1 MRAAAFS
8 QKSEALPHQ
17 DGPSSMD
24 IAKKRFSELEPETR
38 RPALSHP
45 PSRPASQP
53 ATQPASQPASQPMI
67 MGMNVDLRH
76 MDVPHAHI
84 HEPAGRF
91 ATAAGWTRV
100 ACVA

>member
-1 MRAAAFS
+1 
-8 QKSEALPHQ
+8 
-17 DGPSSMD
+17 MD
-24 IAKKRFSELEPETR
+24 IAKKRFSKLEPETR
-38 RPALSHP
+38 RPA
-45 PSRPASQP
+45 PSR
-53 ATQPASQPASQPMI
+53 PASQPASQPMI

>member
-1 MRAAAFS
+1 
-8 QKSEALPHQ
+8 
-17 DGPSSMD
+17 MD

-45 PSRPASQP
+45 PS
-53 ATQPASQPASQPMI
+53 QPASQPASQPMI

>member
-1 MRAAAFS
+1 
-8 QKSEALPHQ
+8 
-17 DGPSSMD
+17 MD

-38 RPALSHP
+38 RPA
-45 PSRPASQP
+45 PSRPAGR
-53 ATQPASQPASQPMI
+53 PMI

>member
-1 MRAAAFS
+1 
-8 QKSEALPHQ
+8 
-17 DGPSSMD
+17 MD
-24 IAKKRFSELEPETR
+24 IAKKRFSKLEPETR

-45 PSRPASQP
+45 PSR
-53 ATQPASQPASQPMI
+53 PASQPMI

-91 ATAAGWTRV
+91 ATAAGRTRV